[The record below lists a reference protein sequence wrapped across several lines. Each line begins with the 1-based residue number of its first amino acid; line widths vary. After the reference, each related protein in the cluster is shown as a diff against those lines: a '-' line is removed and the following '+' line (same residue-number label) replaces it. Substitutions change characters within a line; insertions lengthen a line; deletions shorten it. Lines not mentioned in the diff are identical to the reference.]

1 VIDIKL
7 QFTYASLSKKI
18 FSKIFT
24 KEKNMPE
31 RLSNKKAIITGAS
44 NGIGRAAALLFA
56 REGASLVLADVNEPS
71 LRLVREEIM
80 KMGGDVVIRKTNV
93 SSEDEIKAL
102 ISLALEKYTNID
114 ILVNN
119 AGISG
124 GLDVLEDQKS
134 EEWHQVYDVNVMGP
148 VYATKHIIA
157 HMKARRSGSIINI
170 ASVAGILS
178 GAGGNAYSASKAAL
192 INFTKTSACEVG
204 AHNVRIN
211 AICPGL
217 IETGMTQP
225 FFELARSV
233 GKENQLGKYSELKR
247 AASPEEVAWAILF
260 LASDEASYI
269 TGQALPVD
277 GGITASMSVPGR
289 KI

>member
-1 VIDIKL
+1 MARRL
-7 QFTYASLSKKI
+7 NG
-18 FSKIFT
+18 
-24 KEKNMPE
+24 KN
-31 RLSNKKAIITGAS
+31 AIITGAA
-44 NGIGRAAALLFA
+44 NGIGRASAVLFS
-56 REGASLVLADVNEPS
+56 REGANLVLADISETG
-71 LRLVREEIM
+71 LRQVEDEI
-80 KMGGDVVIRKTNV
+80 KGMGGNVVIRKTDV
-93 SSEDEIKAL
+93 ASEEEIQAL
-102 ISLALEKYTNID
+102 INLALEKFNTID

-119 AGISG
+119 AGIGG
-124 GLDVLEDQKS
+124 GLDALEDQKP
-134 EEWHQVYDVNVMGP
+134 EEWHLVYDINVMGP

-157 HMKARRSGSIINI
+157 HMKERRRGSIINI
-170 ASVAGILS
+170 ASVAGLLS

-204 AHNVRIN
+204 AFNVRIN
-211 AICPGL
+211 AVCPGL

-225 FFELARSV
+225 FFDWARST
-233 GKENQLGKYSELKR
+233 GKENQLGKYCELKR

-269 TGQALPVD
+269 TGQALAVD